1 MNALYQL
8 RWTRINEVLNEL
20 YDKNFDDLD
29 TFADPLTPLR
39 IKNVFYIVITA
50 EAAVY
55 NYTIN

>member
-8 RWTRINEVLNEL
+8 RWTRINEVFNDV

-29 TFADPLTPLR
+29 TFANPLTPLW
-39 IKNVFYIVITA
+39 IKNVFYILITA
-50 EAAVY
+50 EVAVY

>member
-29 TFADPLTPLR
+29 TFADPLTPLQ
-39 IKNVFYIVITA
+39 IKNVFYILITA